1 MPYGRVGRSPR
12 AAVVVIVTIMIAL
25 VMIDFLRQD
34 SVVRSVFDSLSPSQ
48 TPVQRPIDGSGIPR
62 PTRPTRQ

>member
-25 VMIDFLRQD
+25 VMTGTA
-34 SVVRSVFDSLSPSQ
+34 VVRFLFLIWGVICLISFGLFVRG
-48 TPVQRPIDGSGIPR
+48 TAGS
-62 PTRPTRQ
+62 